1 MPKAKLTMQSIS
13 FLVETYEDKTKA
25 YRFVDIQ
32 KMIEEKFKISVTSEG
47 VRKAYHRHKNDT
59 DLKPKE
65 VTKTKEEGDLKSE
78 AGQKSYEE
86 AKPITSMSELRALKG
101 SLTIGTG
108 KKEYKSIAEELDEDA
123 LASLFSSQKIDEQP

>member
-47 VRKAYHRHKNDT
+47 VRKAYHRHKNDANLT
-59 DLKPKE
+59 PKE
-65 VTKTKEEGDLKSE
+65 VTKTKE
-78 AGQKSYEE
+78 
-86 AKPITSMSELRALKG
+86 KPDAIDKDTPKISMSELRG
-101 SLTIGTG
+101 IV
-108 KKEYKSIAEELDEDA
+108 KKKSTNQKDFDTSYKDLSEEELDY
-123 LASLFSSQKIDEQP
+123 LFTSSNDNQE

>member
-59 DLKPKE
+59 NLTPKE
-65 VTKTKEEGDLKSE
+65 VTKTKE
-78 AGQKSYEE
+78 
-86 AKPITSMSELRALKG
+86 KPDAIDKDTPKISMSELRG
-101 SLTIGTG
+101 IV
-108 KKEYKSIAEELDEDA
+108 KKKSTNQKDFDTSYKDLSEEELDY
-123 LASLFSSQKIDEQP
+123 LFTSSNDNQE

>member
-47 VRKAYHRHKNDT
+47 VRKAYHRHKDDANF
-59 DLKPKE
+59 KPKE
-65 VTKTKEEGDLKSE
+65 VIKTKE
-78 AGQKSYEE
+78 
-86 AKPITSMSELRALKG
+86 KPNVKPKLSMSELRGIVK
-101 SLTIGTG
+101 SDLTEPKDFDTSYEDIS
-108 KKEYKSIAEELDEDA
+108 KDELD
-123 LASLFSSQKIDEQP
+123 SLFTSPKDN

>member
-25 YRFVDIQ
+25 YRFIDIQ

-59 DLKPKE
+59 NSKPEE
-65 VTKTKEEGDLKSE
+65 VTKTKEKTKTVDKDTP
-78 AGQKSYEE
+78 K
-86 AKPITSMSELRALKG
+86 ISMSELRG
-101 SLTIGTG
+101 IV
-108 KKEYKSIAEELDEDA
+108 KKKSTNQKEFDTSYEDISNVELE
-123 LASLFSSQKIDEQP
+123 SLFTSSKDNQE